1 MNISNLKFA
10 INPQLFTNRIQGVKS
25 TTNPITINFTGND
38 RLELSEKAQFIKTL
52 ENNPNFLQY
61 EIRVQLEGEKSPT
74 MFKKYSGSQF
84 GTNPGFWSLDQGNNK
99 LYYIK
104 FAKNANKNEHI
115 QREIEAS
122 KLYNLA
128 GIKTPNIKS
137 CKIYGEQFGLASE
150 YVSEMKPITNFKNV
164 HIAFAADAWLANW
177 DSLIDNNTMV
187 VNGEPLKLDNG
198 GALNYRALGELKPN
212 FGNTVEELLTLVD
225 GTNLE
230 SQNVYSSISHKT
242 LVESF
247 KRVCQIS
254 DKEIKDVVND
264 KAIAQTLI
272 NRRDYMSIVLQ
283 NIIDT
288 PYTGKN
294 LAKYIKS
301 VTADITLN
309 TFAPYKFH
317 EELSTKY
324 INEINPKEE
333 IGPSTKKTHKILLN
347 LVKEKEKQG
356 VSISREQLIEFFAA
370 ESEKGLLIEPQT
382 RKTLIPFQQ
391 KAHQNN
397 YQRVFNNLRILAEK
411 TEQKD
416 DETISE
422 YLNRVIKASERRK
435 KQIDDFRI
443 KNIINKLK
451 YEPQDKVEKSSIPE
465 DMREQILEEL
475 NENIN
480 DNYESM
486 KPLKPDAT
494 DRQIIKAW
502 RKMCVGDHGNFS
514 EETNKCLIN
523 CLERYNSSKKTK
535 TEYDVF
541 YNDTDFDTEYTSE
554 FKYEPVYRWLSF
566 NNPETFIENLPRNG
580 EIMVADRTLSCSMNK
595 IYAEEDY
602 NDGNCLMNVK
612 FIIHP
617 KSEISNARILGY
629 NKEVLYPAGQ
639 KFKMLDKELV
649 EYYTDKKKENCF
661 FRWEIHVQ
669 EV

>member
-1 MNISNLKFA
+1 MHITNFKLT
-10 INPQLFTNRIQGVKS
+10 INPQLLTNKIPALRS
-25 TTNPITINFTGND
+25 TTNPITVNFTGSDNKD
-38 RLELSEKAQFIKTL
+38 RVELSEKARFIRQL
-52 ENNPNFLQY
+52 ENTPNVPTY
-61 EIRVQLEGEKSPT
+61 EISVQLEGEKQPLKL
-74 MFKKYSGSQF
+74 KKYSGTQF
-84 GTNPGFWSLDQGNNK
+84 GTNPGFWAFNENNNK

-104 FAKNANKNEHI
+104 YAKNKDKIEHI
-115 QREIEAS
+115 RSEIEAS

-128 GIKTPNIKS
+128 GIKTPEIKS

-150 YVSEMKPITNFKNV
+150 YVSGMQEITNPKDV
-164 HIAFAADAWLANW
+164 HIAFAVDAWLANW

-187 VNGEPLKLDNG
+187 VDGKPLKLDNG
-198 GALNYRALGELKPN
+198 GALNFRALGELKPN
-212 FGNTVEELLTLVD
+212 FGNNVDELVTLVD
-225 GTNLE
+225 GTNPE
-230 SQNVYSSISHKT
+230 SKNIYSSISHKT

-247 KRVCQIS
+247 KRVCQIT
-254 DKEIKDVVND
+254 DKEIKEVVSD
-264 KAIAQTLI
+264 KTIAQTLI
-272 NRRDYMSIVLQ
+272 NRRDYMFLVLQ
-283 NIIDT
+283 NIIET

-294 LAKYIKS
+294 ISKYMKT
-301 VTADITLN
+301 VTQNIDLN
-309 TFAPYKFH
+309 TFEPYKCH
-317 EELSTKY
+317 EEFYNKY
-324 INEINPKEE
+324 TNEINRKEQTA
-333 IGPSTKKTHKILLN
+333 PSTKKTHKLFLN
-347 LVKEKEKQG
+347 LIKEKEKQG
-356 VSISREQLIEFFAA
+356 VRISREQLIEFLEA
-370 ESEKGLLIEPQT
+370 EAKKGIQIQHFLT
-382 RKTLIPFQQ
+382 PFQA
-391 KAHQNN
+391 KAHQDN
-397 YQRVFNNLRILAEK
+397 YRRTFNNLYLLAER
-411 TEQKD
+411 TDIKD

-475 NENIN
+475 NENIK

-514 EETNKCLIN
+514 NETNKCLMN
-523 CLERYNSSKKTK
+523 CLERYNSSQKPT
-535 TEYDVF
+535 TEFDVF

-566 NNPETFIENLPRNG
+566 NNPETFIESLPRNG

-602 NDGNCLMNVK
+602 NDGNRLMNVK

-617 KSEISNARILGY
+617 KSEVSNARILGY
-629 NKEVLYPAGQ
+629 NQEVLYPAGE

-649 EYYTDKKKENCF
+649 ECYTDKKKENCF

-669 EV
+669 EA